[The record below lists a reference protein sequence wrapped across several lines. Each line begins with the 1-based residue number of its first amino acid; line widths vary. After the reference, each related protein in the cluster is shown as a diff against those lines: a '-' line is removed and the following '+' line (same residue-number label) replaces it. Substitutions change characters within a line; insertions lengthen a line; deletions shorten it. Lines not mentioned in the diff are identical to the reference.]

1 MTSAQVKK
9 RRERISLCLQKS
21 VTSTSLIA
29 RELGLRVA
37 TVSNDLHW
45 MKLHAQKW
53 LSEHTLDGYV
63 FETKITI
70 EQFKDIEMDLQ
81 EMRKMTTNP
90 EVKLKIIH
98 ELISLI
104 NMRWVMQGDGPTL
117 MKLKK
122 DQNLSEKYLQ

>member
-9 RRERISLCLQKS
+9 RREQISLCLQKS
-21 VTSTSLIA
+21 VTSASLIA

-45 MKLHAQKW
+45 MKLQAQKW

-63 FETKITI
+63 FETKNTI
-70 EQFKDIEMDLQ
+70 EQLKDIEMDLQ
-81 EMRKMTTNP
+81 DMRRMTTNP

-117 MKLKK
+117 MNARKVQEL
-122 DQNLSEKYLQ
+122 NEK

>member
-21 VTSTSLIA
+21 ITSPLLIA

-45 MKLHAQKW
+45 MKVQSLKW
-53 LSEHTLDGYV
+53 LSGHTLDGYV
-63 FETKITI
+63 FETKNTI

-81 EMRKMTTNP
+81 NMRKNATL
-90 EVKLKIIH
+90 EEKLKIFH
-98 ELISLI
+98 VLIPLI

-117 MKLKK
+117 MNARKVQEL
-122 DQNLSEKYLQ
+122 NEK

>member
-9 RRERISLCLQKS
+9 RRERISLCLSKS
-21 VTSTSLIA
+21 VTSPSLIA
-29 RELGLRVA
+29 RELGLSLA

-45 MKLHAQKW
+45 MKVQSLKW
-53 LSEHTLDGYV
+53 LSGHTLDGYI
-63 FETKITI
+63 FETKNTI

-81 EMRKMTTNP
+81 NMRKMATNP

-98 ELISLI
+98 ELKEVI

-117 MKLKK
+117 MNARKVQEL
-122 DQNLSEKYLQ
+122 NEK